1 MEYLIIRS
9 EVRLFGMPG
18 ILVLVKVLDVERAKS
33 RARTSEILALDPGL
47 SRRAGLRSIVLVW
60 ERGNSQKITYIA
72 CNAYY

>member
-18 ILVLVKVLDVERAKS
+18 ILVKVLDVERAKS

-60 ERGNSQKITYIA
+60 ERGNSQKITYSA